1 MLTVCPVRKVYQPKI
16 PSITNVDGSTRL
28 QTVRADTNPRYHRL
42 ITEFGKLSGIPVLLN
57 TSFNIMGEPVVESPL
72 QAIRCFFSNGLDV
85 LVMGDF
91 IVNKSPGL
99 SLTRRP
105 HPPPCRVAPTISSKK
120 DTR

>member
-1 MLTVCPVRKVYQPKI
+1 MEHQPKL
-16 PSITNVDGSTRL
+16 PSITHVYGSARL

-57 TSFNIMGEPVVESPL
+57 TSFNIMGEPVVEPPL

-91 IVNKSPGL
+91 IVSKYPGV
-99 SLTRRP
+99 SLTRR
-105 HPPPCRVAPTISSKK
+105 KK
-120 DTR
+120 PRPWRD